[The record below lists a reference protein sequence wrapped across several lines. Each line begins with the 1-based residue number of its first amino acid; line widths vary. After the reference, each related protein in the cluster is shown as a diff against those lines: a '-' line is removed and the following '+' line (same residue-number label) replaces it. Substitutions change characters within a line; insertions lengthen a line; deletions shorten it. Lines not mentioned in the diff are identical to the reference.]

1 MDSFDAFLVQ
11 PDDTVKDRVLEH
23 EVVDFAAVEYLRSSV
38 GFASSV
44 ETFIRPHPKDVL
56 SRQPA
61 EVFVDA
67 RDEMAWSE
75 LTCPARASSDLPARS
90 FQTSS

>member
-38 GFASSV
+38 SFAS
-44 ETFIRPHPKDVL
+44 F
-56 SRQPA
+56 SRN
-61 EVFVDA
+61 F
-67 RDEMAWSE
+67 
-75 LTCPARASSDLPARS
+75 
-90 FQTSS
+90 